1 MLDIT
6 KLMLR
11 LKENN
16 PKAYEEMVK
25 LPYIRSQM

>member
-25 LPYIRSQM
+25 LPYITREM

>member
-6 KLMLR
+6 KLMLKLR
-11 LKENN
+11 ENN
-16 PKAYEEMVK
+16 PKAYEEMIK